1 MSLAAQLVLWGLPT
15 PRVPA
20 SELCQFLILS
30 KPSGYQGPGPI
41 EMCPLTVR
49 AFMLLRQV
57 RAPRWCSYMA
67 FRPIGGLGEGR

>member
-41 EMCPLTVR
+41 EMCPLTAH
-49 AFMLLRQV
+49 AFMLLRQGL
-57 RAPRWCSYMA
+57 APRWFSYMDS
-67 FRPIGGLGEGR
+67 RPTGGLGESR